1 MINMNGNDNYP
12 INLLDEIAGGK
23 WEDELPNDIIG
34 SLEYVIC
41 QLTEQERLVIHA
53 RFRNEKTLG
62 EIAKNENL
70 SRERI
75 RQIKEKAIKKLAHPL
90 RRDYLKYGVK
100 GMENRAVQQAVSQQ
114 LYTAIESIL
123 DIAEKLGNPL
133 PDSLSQPKSTKI
145 DELNLSVR
153 CYNCLYRAGKCTLED
168 VCALSLDELAKVRN
182 LGKKA
187 FDEIVDVVHKRNMK
201 FKGECL

>member
-1 MINMNGNDNYP
+1 MNGNDNYP

-23 WEDELPNDIIG
+23 WEDELPHDIMG
-34 SLEYVIC
+34 SLEYVLC
-41 QLTEQERLVIHA
+41 QLPEREGRVIHA
-53 RFRNEKTLG
+53 RFRDEKTLG
-62 EIAKNENL
+62 EIATSENL

-90 RRDYLKYGVK
+90 RRDYLIYGVK

-114 LYTAIESIL
+114 LYTATKSIL

-133 PDSLSQPKSTKI
+133 PDGLSSHNYATKI

-153 CYNCLYRAGKCTLED
+153 AYNCLKRAELYTLED
-168 VCALSLDELAKVRN
+168 VCALSLDELAKIRN

-187 FDEIVDVVHKRNMK
+187 FDEVVEVVHNHNRK
-201 FKGECL
+201 FREEIL